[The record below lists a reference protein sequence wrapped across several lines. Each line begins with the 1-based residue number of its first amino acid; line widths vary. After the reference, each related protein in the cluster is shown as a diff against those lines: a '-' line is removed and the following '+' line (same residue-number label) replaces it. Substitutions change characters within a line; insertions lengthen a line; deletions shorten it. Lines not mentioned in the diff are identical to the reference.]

1 MSRYLTEYERIV
13 IETMLKD
20 GKNPKEIAER
30 LGKHFTTIYR
40 EIKKGTVLLRN
51 GRTWE
56 DVPTYCADRGE
67 QLKQERSHN
76 KGVLCK
82 VGNIEYLD
90 RASYYLKKL
99 HYSPYATLQ
108 CLNRE
113 FPDIKICLNTLYNY
127 IYSYR
132 ILDVDRSSL
141 PYQKKVREEVC
152 CARKPS
158 YHMLGAKSIEER
170 PNSVYK
176 RDSFGH
182 WEMDTVVGGQKKG
195 KNCLLVLTERT
206 TRKEIIRKIA
216 NRKAETVLSEINIL
230 ERQYGLETFR
240 RIFKTITCDNGVE
253 FAEFKNIELSIDGK
267 QERTKL
273 YFCHPYCSG
282 ERGSNENNNKL
293 IRRFIPK
300 GESINKYSDDYI
312 FYIQEWINN
321 YPRKIFGGL
330 SSYEY
335 HSQLISQ

>member
-1 MSRYLTEYERIV
+1 MGRYLTEYERIV

-90 RASYYLKKL
+90 RAAYYLKKL

-113 FPDIKICLNTLYNY
+113 FPGIKICLSTLYNY
-127 IYSYR
+127 IYTDR

-141 PYQKKVREEVC
+141 PYQKKVREEVYC
-152 CARKPS
+152 TRKPS

-170 PNSVYK
+170 SKAVYK

-216 NRKAETVLSEINIL
+216 NRKAETVLSEINTM

-335 HSQLISQ
+335 HAQLISQ